1 MSEEQVNRFQ
11 VKGKTKLIKRSI
23 LTPEGGGLRFVL
35 NVVNML
41 GKTEGA
47 LYPIFD
53 KKWKQVK
60 SEARGWYAT
69 KTGAYKLGAISTVA
83 VQSDVWVTNLLCQ
96 DDKLVTDVKALEE
109 CLKSV
114 CKSAIYEKATVHIST
129 VLLEAVPELEAL
141 LGSCLVAKGVS
152 VSFYQEP

>member
-1 MSEEQVNRFQ
+1 MSEEQVNMFQ
-11 VKGKTKLIKRSI
+11 VKGKTKLIKGSI

-35 NVVNML
+35 NVVNMA
-41 GKTEGA
+41 GKAEGA

-60 SEARGWYAT
+60 ADVRGWYAT
-69 KTGAYKLGAISTVA
+69 KTGAYKLGEIATVA
-83 VQSDVWVTNLLCQ
+83 TQSDVWVTHLLCQ
-96 DDKLVTDVKALEE
+96 DDKLVTDVKALED
-109 CLKSV
+109 CLKKV
-114 CKSAIYEKATVHIST
+114 CKSALYEKASVHVST
-129 VLLEAVPELEAL
+129 VLVEAVPELEAL

>member
-1 MSEEQVNRFQ
+1 MSKEQVNRFQ
-11 VKGKTKLIKRSI
+11 VKGKTKLIKGSI

-35 NVVNML
+35 NIVNMS

-53 KKWKQVK
+53 KKWKQIK

-69 KTGAYKLGAISTVA
+69 KTGAYKLGSVNSTS
-83 VQSDVWVTNLLCQ
+83 VQSDVWVEHLLCQ

-114 CKSAIYEKATVHIST
+114 CKSALYEKASVCVST
-129 VLLEAVPELEAL
+129 ALVDAIPELEAL
-141 LGSCLVAKGVS
+141 LGSCLVDKGVS